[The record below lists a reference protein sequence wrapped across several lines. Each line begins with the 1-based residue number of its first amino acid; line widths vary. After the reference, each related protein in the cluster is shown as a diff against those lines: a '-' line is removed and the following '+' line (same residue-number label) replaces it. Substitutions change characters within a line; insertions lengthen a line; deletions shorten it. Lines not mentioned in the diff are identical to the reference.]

1 MIVIELKNCGNRA
14 GLFQTAEGAKQ
25 AAQKM
30 LDEYHAMYAEMDAE
44 EREGSEP
51 LTVTTLSWETRRLG
65 LYGVLT
71 EAPDLGWD
79 TTVAF
84 YAEQNGYFTLHE
96 IGVGA

>member
-1 MIVIELKNCGNRA
+1 MIVIELRNCGNRA
-14 GLFQTAEGAKQ
+14 GLFQTIEGAKR

-30 LDEYHAMYAEMDAE
+30 LDEYHEMYAEMGAE

-51 LTVTTLSWETRRLG
+51 LTVTTLSWEVQRLDGRG
-65 LYGVLT
+65 LVT
-71 EAPDLGWD
+71 EFPELGWD

-84 YAEQNGYFTLHE
+84 YAEHNGYFTLHE